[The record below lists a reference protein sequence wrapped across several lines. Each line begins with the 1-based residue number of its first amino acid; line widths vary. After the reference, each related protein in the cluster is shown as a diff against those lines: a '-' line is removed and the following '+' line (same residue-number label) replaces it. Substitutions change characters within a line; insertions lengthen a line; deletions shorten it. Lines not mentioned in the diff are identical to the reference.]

1 MSDDTMTSTRAELE
15 VEQLRASINK
25 IIAETAKIN
34 SERIW
39 YPLVIASAIVGGIT
53 TGVLTLMKAFA

>member
-1 MSDDTMTSTRAELE
+1 MSTTRSERE
-15 VEQLRASINK
+15 IEQLRASINK

-39 YPLVIASAIVGGIT
+39 YPLVIASAIVGVIAA
-53 TGVLTLMKAFA
+53 VVITLMTALN